1 MEWISREFYFYFI
14 PSNDENNNTGNNIN
28 LDRML
33 APFRKYL
40 EKVFESS
47 LLSIRV
53 SKSIYSVRYIL
64 LTKELISV

>member
-1 MEWISREFYFYFI
+1 MNFI
-14 PSNDENNNTGNNIN
+14 FILFLPMMKITTLININ